1 MKRYKVDLAVGMKRD
16 TVYTLEKANEIE
28 AIRFAVGFM
37 KLNYN
42 IMNEDGYFVY
52 SVELVET
59 GANARLQRLAALH

>member
-16 TVYTLEKANEIE
+16 TVYTLEKVNESE

-42 IMNEDGYFVY
+42 LMNEDGYFVY
-52 SVELVET
+52 SVEEL
-59 GANARLQRLAALH
+59 

>member
-16 TVYTLEKANEIE
+16 TVYTIEKVNESE

-42 IMNEDGYFVY
+42 LMNEDGYFVY
-52 SVELVET
+52 SVEEI
-59 GANARLQRLAALH
+59 Q